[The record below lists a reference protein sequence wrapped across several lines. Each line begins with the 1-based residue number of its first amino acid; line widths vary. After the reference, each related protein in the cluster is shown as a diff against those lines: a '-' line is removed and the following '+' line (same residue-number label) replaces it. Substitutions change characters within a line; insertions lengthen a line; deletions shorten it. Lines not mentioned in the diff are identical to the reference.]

1 MNGNRFRSS
10 IPLSAQ
16 TIRLPVDERAE
27 RPTPRAFLLEA
38 RTEWTCCVRC
48 SRPPE
53 HRARSPHEQLG
64 HDWTAR
70 PPSRKGNSLRASSC
84 SSNSFG
90 ANTRPTQTMDG
101 YDGYTGSVLSTA
113 QHLEPGALD
122 RGGRPGTPIR
132 APSKPDRRLAP
143 RNPRPTSQATAPA
156 ESLGVRPQSSIATAM
171 IIGPPSGVAIVSR
184 TACE

>member
-38 RTEWTCCVRC
+38 RTEWTHCARC

-64 HDWTAR
+64 HDWNAR
-70 PPSRKGNSLRASSC
+70 PPSRKGNALRTSSC

-101 YDGYTGSVLSTA
+101 YDGYTGSILSTA
-113 QHLEPGALD
+113 QHLEPGALAGAAD
-122 RGGRPGTPIR
+122 PAPRSARRRSPIGGSCTAIRGRPVRRRPR
-132 APSKPDRRLAP
+132 LSPSESVRSRPSRR
-143 RNPRPTSQATAPA
+143 
-156 ESLGVRPQSSIATAM
+156 G
-171 IIGPPSGVAIVSR
+171 
-184 TACE
+184 